1 MERAA
6 GNVDPAG
13 TKDGF
18 VWVDVLMQQSQGRDR
33 LDGRSGRIKTLEG
46 LVSERNAFVLRQ
58 HVPFELADPI
68 RKAVRIVGRH
78 RSHSENTATDHV
90 EHHDRAGLGSKPTGR
105 IGLKPA
111 INGQLYA
118 FTYSVGSD
126 CELAYDLARGCH
138 FGPARAGLARQI
150 LLERLLEHILAD
162 LHARNH

>member
-18 VWVDVLMQQSQGRDR
+18 VWVDVLIQQSQGRDR
-33 LDGRSGRIKTLEG
+33 LDGRSGRIKSLEG
-46 LVSERNAFVLRQ
+46 LVSEWNAFVLRQ

-68 RKAVRIVGRH
+68 RKTVGIVGWH
-78 RSHSENTATDHV
+78 RSHSENAAGDRV
-90 EHHDRAGLGSKPTGR
+90 EHHDRAGLGAQSPRR
-105 IGLKPA
+105 IGLKPT

-126 CELAYDLARGCH
+126 L
-138 FGPARAGLARQI
+138 
-150 LLERLLEHILAD
+150 
-162 LHARNH
+162 